1 MVRLGAFL
9 VGLFMAGWLLVSA
22 GFTTYE
28 MITEPAKP
36 TVEHEFHLLPK
47 KVSFAHDGLLGKFNN
62 QQLQRGFKVY
72 KEVCSACHSMN
83 LVAFRNFQ
91 DIGYSEEQI
100 KALAKDWPTPVPS
113 VNPDTGEVS
122 TRPGLPTDKIPSPY
136 PNETAARA
144 ANNNALPPDLSL
156 ITKARANGPAY
167 VYSLLTGYTDAATY
181 KNKEGKALPAE
192 AMPPPG
198 LNFNPYFANLN
209 IAMAQPLAIDDQ
221 VTYDD
226 GTKATKDQM
235 AKDVAAFLTWT
246 AEPKMNERKTAGW
259 AALIFLLVFTGLA
272 WMSYK
277 QVWADKKH

>member
-28 MITEPAKP
+28 MITDPAEKP
-36 TVEHEFHLLPK
+36 VEYAFHLHPK
-47 KVSFAHDGLLGKFNN
+47 KVSFAHDGPFGKYDN

-72 KEVCSACHSMN
+72 KEVCAACHSLN
-83 LVAFRNFQ
+83 LIAFRNFEE
-91 DIGYSEEQI
+91 IGYSEEQV
-100 KALAKDWPTPVPS
+100 KAIAKDWPTPVPS
-113 VNPDTGEVS
+113 INPDTGEAA

-136 PNETAARA
+136 ANETAARA

-156 ITKARANGPAY
+156 ITKARHNGPAY
-167 VYSLLTGYTDAATY
+167 VYSLLTGYADPATY
-181 KNKEGKALPAE
+181 KNEKGKPLPKE
-192 AMPPPG
+192 AMPAPG

-209 IAMAQPLAIDDQ
+209 IAMAEPLAMDGQ

-226 GTKATKDQM
+226 GTKSTKSQM

-246 AEPKMNERKTAGW
+246 AEPKLNQRKQAGW
-259 AALIFLLVFTGLA
+259 ATLIFLIVFTGLA

-277 QVWADKKH
+277 QIWADKKH

>member
-36 TVEHEFHLLPK
+36 TVEHEFHLKPK
-47 KVSFAHDGLLGKFNN
+47 KVSFAHDGPFGKFDN

-72 KEVCSACHSMN
+72 KEVCAACHSMN
-83 LVAFRNFQ
+83 LIAFRNFEE
-91 DIGYSEEQI
+91 IGYSEDQV

-113 VNPDTGEVS
+113 INPDTGEAA

-181 KNKEGKALPAE
+181 KNEDGKSLPKEAIPG
-192 AMPPPG
+192 PG

-209 IAMAQPLAIDDQ
+209 IAMAEPLAIDDQ

-226 GTKATKDQM
+226 GTKATKSQM

-246 AEPKMNERKTAGW
+246 AEPKMNQRKQAGW
-259 AALIFLLVFTGLA
+259 AALIFLIIFTGLA

>member
-9 VGLFMAGWLLVSA
+9 IGLFMAGWLLVSA
-22 GFTTYE
+22 GFTSYE
-28 MITEPAKP
+28 MITEPAQE
-36 TVEHEFHLLPK
+36 TLEHQFAQHPK
-47 KVSFAHDGLLGKFNN
+47 EVKFAHDGVFGKYDN

-72 KEVCSACHSMN
+72 KEVCAACHSMN
-83 LVAFRNFQ
+83 QIAFRNFEE
-91 DIGYSEEQI
+91 IGYSEEQV

-113 VNPDTGEVS
+113 INPDTGEAA

-156 ITKARANGPAY
+156 ITKARHNGPAY
-167 VYSLLTGYTDAATY
+167 VYSLLTGYTDPATY
-181 KNKEGKALPAE
+181 KNEDGKPLPKE
-192 AMPPPG
+192 AMPPAG
-198 LNFNPYFANLN
+198 LHFNPYFPNLN
-209 IAMAQPLAIDDQ
+209 IAMAEPLASDGQ

-226 GTKATKDQM
+226 GTKSTKSQM

-246 AEPKMNERKTAGW
+246 AEPKMNQRKTAGW
-259 AALIFLLVFTGLA
+259 AALVFLFIFTGLA

-277 QVWADKKH
+277 QIWADKKH